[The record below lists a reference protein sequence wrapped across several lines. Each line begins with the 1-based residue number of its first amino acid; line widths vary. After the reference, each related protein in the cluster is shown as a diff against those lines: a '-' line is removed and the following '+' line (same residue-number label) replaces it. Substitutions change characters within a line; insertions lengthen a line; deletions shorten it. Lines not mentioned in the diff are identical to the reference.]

1 MQLTVAEPLGL
12 FLSHRY
18 KLANSELVFAQQ
30 GGGADLELAILI
42 PHPCLQACTRHQTN
56 TLGGGEAKP
65 PGDPLAPP
73 SETLVTGA
81 PLSQ

>member
-42 PHPCLQACTRHQTN
+42 PHPCLQACTDRYYGTA
-56 TLGGGEAKP
+56 LELESS
-65 PGDPLAPP
+65 D
-73 SETLVTGA
+73 S
-81 PLSQ
+81 SQGRKIIFLTKKDH